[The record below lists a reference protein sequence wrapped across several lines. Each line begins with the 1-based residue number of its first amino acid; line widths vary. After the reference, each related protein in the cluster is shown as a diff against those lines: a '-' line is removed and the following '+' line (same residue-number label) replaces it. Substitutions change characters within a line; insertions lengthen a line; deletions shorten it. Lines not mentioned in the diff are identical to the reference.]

1 MSALPAP
8 LLVVTDRH
16 QAPVPLER
24 VIEEVLAAGARWIW
38 LRDRDLD
45 PVARRAL
52 AFSLRALTRS
62 AGAYLSIGGDAELA
76 AEVAAEGVHLPS
88 AVAVAAARRQLG
100 REALI
105 GVSAHQLGDVADAA
119 AAGADYVTLSPI
131 FASASKPGYGP
142 ALGVRAIE
150 EATRYGIAIV
160 ALGGVSCV
168 TAGACLQ
175 AGAAAVAMMGEIMR
189 ERHRAAL
196 VHDVL
201 ARLEALGSSFRN
213 QGDEAQP

>member
-1 MSALPAP
+1 
-8 LLVVTDRH
+8 VVTDRH
-16 QAPVPLER
+16 QAPLALER

-45 PVARRAL
+45 PAARRAL
-52 AFSLRALTRS
+52 ALSLRALTRS
-62 AGAYLSIGGDAELA
+62 AGAHLSIGGDSELA
-76 AEVAAEGVHLPS
+76 AEVAAEGVHLQS
-88 AVAVAAARRQLG
+88 AAAVAAARRRLG

-105 GVSAHQLGDVADAA
+105 GMSAHRPGDVRDAA

-160 ALGGVSCV
+160 ALGGVSR
-168 TAGACLQ
+168 ASASDCLH

-189 ERHRAAL
+189 ARDPAAP
-196 VHDVL
+196 VREIL
-201 ARLEALGSSFRN
+201 ALIGGASVIL
-213 QGDEAQP
+213 P